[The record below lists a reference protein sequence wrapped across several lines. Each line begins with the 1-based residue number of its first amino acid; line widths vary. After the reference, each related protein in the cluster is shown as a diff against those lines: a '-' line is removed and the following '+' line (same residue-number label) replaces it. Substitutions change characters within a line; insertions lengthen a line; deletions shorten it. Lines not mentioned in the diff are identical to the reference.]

1 MGLSV
6 REIRLAEVLLRHAG
20 SLTAEGVAQ
29 RLEVSART
37 VHRELQP
44 VSEFLDSQGLT
55 LVRQSG
61 RGLSVEGDSGARQK
75 ALESLN
81 EMGRVGLSPQERQ
94 LSLLGTLISAKQPI
108 KLRALASGLDVAVG
122 TVTRDLDESE
132 GWLSGF
138 GLSLVRKR
146 NYGVEISGT
155 EADRRRALSELVF
168 QNLDEMALLP
178 YPPGLGE
185 DEEAFEG
192 ESLSSRTAGVAG
204 QLMNLIDEN
213 RLRRVRLM
221 TREMARTLPYSIADG
236 AFASLTV
243 HVALMVERRLRGGE
257 IEMGDDMLARLEST
271 EEYAYASRLARDL
284 EESFD
289 VTLPV
294 EEVGYVTVHL
304 RGTKLREDETLEDY
318 FETSDLEVASQVKAL
333 IRYVEDATEVEL
345 ASDSLLYTGL
355 LAHIER
361 AIQRLGENMSIHNPL
376 LEEVKRDYPA
386 LFELVSKGMRSVF
399 VREDIPEEEIG
410 FVAMHFGAALDGAQ
424 GNFPQH
430 VLALCSSGIATSRML
445 ASRLEK
451 AFPQI
456 QSIKNSSL
464 FDLDGLD
471 VGGYD
476 LVVSTVPLP
485 MPDDSYVQVQPFLSG
500 DEVERIRNHL
510 LEKSISSRPANR
522 AAFESLKVF
531 GGGQERFHRMV
542 ESTQVVAELVDDAFL
557 AHHEAGGSLSEA
569 VRLMCVQLAGKGLA
583 QDPQSLEESLI
594 SRMRLGGV
602 GIPGTRLALFH
613 ARNASVPRPSFS
625 VHAFDEPLGLK
636 GLDDTD
642 MYISRSLLMIA
653 PLNLSQVALEA
664 ISEISAAMVEQP
676 AEREAFESGSERV
689 IIEALEG
696 IFGRYLHGKLS

>member
-1 MGLSV
+1 MGLPD
-6 REIRLAEVLLRHAG
+6 REIRLAELLLRHTG
-20 SLTAEGVAQ
+20 GLTAEGAAQ
-29 RLEVSART
+29 RLGVSSRT

-44 VSEFLDSQGLT
+44 VSAFLESRGLT

-61 RGLSVEGDSGARQK
+61 RGLSVEGDSETRER
-75 ALESLN
+75 ALESLSA
-81 EMGRVGLSPQERQ
+81 MRPASLSPQERQ
-94 LSLLGTLISAKQPI
+94 LSLISTLISARQPI
-108 KLRALASGLDVAVG
+108 KLRALASGLDVAIG
-122 TVTRDLDESE
+122 TVTRDLDDSE
-132 GWLSGF
+132 EWLSEF

-155 EADRRRALSELVF
+155 ENDRRQAISRLIF
-168 QNLDEMALLP
+168 RHLDETALLA
-178 YPPGLGE
+178 YPGEPEGAKGLE
-185 DEEAFEG
+185 D
-192 ESLSSRTAGVAG
+192 LSTTQQTNGVAG
-204 QLMNLIDEN
+204 QLMTLIDED
-213 RLRRVRLM
+213 RLRRIRSM
-221 TREMARTLPYSIADG
+221 TQQMVRTLPYSIADG

-243 HVALMVERRLRGGE
+243 HVALMVERRLTGGD
-257 IEMGDDMLARLEST
+257 IEMGADMLARLQST

-289 VTLPV
+289 VTLPA
-294 EEVGYVTVHL
+294 EEVGYITVHL
-304 RGTKLREDETLEDY
+304 RGTKLREDETLEGY

-333 IRYVEDATEVEL
+333 IRYVEDETGVEL

-376 LEEVKRDYPA
+376 LAEVKRDYPA
-386 LFELVSKGMRSVF
+386 LFELVSQGMTSVF
-399 VREDIPEEEIG
+399 VRENIPEEEVG
-410 FVAMHFGAALDGAQ
+410 FVAMHFGAALDSAQ

-456 QSIKNSSL
+456 QTIKNSSL

-471 VGGYD
+471 VDEYD

-510 LEKSISSRPANR
+510 LEKSISSRPAKR

-557 AHHEAGGSLSEA
+557 THHEAGGSLSEA
-569 VRLMCVQLAGKGLA
+569 VRLMCGQLAEKGLV
-583 QDPQSLEESLI
+583 QDPQSLEESLL

-602 GIPGTRLALFH
+602 GIPGTMLALFH
-613 ARNASVPRPSFS
+613 ARNESVPRPSFS
-625 VHAFDEPLGLK
+625 VHAFDEPLGIK

-642 MYISRSLLMIA
+642 MHISRSLLMIA

-676 AEREAFESGSERV
+676 AERAAFESGSERS
-689 IIEALEG
+689 IIEALEE
-696 IFGRYLHGKLS
+696 IFGRYLHGKIS

>member
-20 SLTAEGVAQ
+20 GLTAEGAAQ
-29 RLEVSART
+29 RLQVSART
-37 VHRELQP
+37 VHRDLQP

-61 RGLSVEGDSGARQK
+61 RGLSVEGEPEARRK

-81 EMGRVGLSPQERQ
+81 EMGPVGLSPHERQ

-132 GWLSGF
+132 EWLSGL

-155 EADRRRALSELVF
+155 EADRRRAASELVF
-168 QNLDEMALLP
+168 QNLDETALLP
-178 YPPGLGE
+178 YPPE
-185 DEEAFEG
+185 PSDEEGFEG
-192 ESLSSRTAGVAG
+192 ESSSPRTTGVAE
-204 QLMNLIDEN
+204 QLMNLIDED

-221 TREMARTLPYSIADG
+221 TQEMARTLPYSIADG

-243 HVALMVERRLRGGE
+243 HVALMVERRLRGGN
-257 IEMGDDMLARLEST
+257 IEMGEDMLARLEST
-271 EEYAYASRLARDL
+271 EEYEYATNLARDL
-284 EESFD
+284 EESFG
-289 VTLPV
+289 VTLPA
-294 EEVGYVTVHL
+294 EEVGYVTVHI
-304 RGTKLREDETLEDY
+304 RGTKLREDETLEGY

-333 IRYVEDATEVEL
+333 IRYVEDETGIEL

-355 LAHIER
+355 LAHIGR

-399 VREDIPEEEIG
+399 VRENIPEEEIG
-410 FVAMHFGAALDGAQ
+410 FVAMHFGAALDRAQ
-424 GNFPQH
+424 GNFPRH

-471 VGGYD
+471 VDEYD

-510 LEKSISSRPANR
+510 LEKSISSRPAKR

-557 AHHEAGGSLSEA
+557 THHEAGGSLSEA
-569 VRLMCVQLAGKGLA
+569 VRLMCGQLAGKGLV

-602 GIPGTRLALFH
+602 GIPGTMLALFH

-642 MYISRSLLMIA
+642 MHVSRSLLMIA
-653 PLNLSQVALEA
+653 PQSLSQVALEA
-664 ISEISAAMVEQP
+664 ISEISVAMVEQP